1 MLRKKSEKC
10 IAFLVPSLHR
20 KLALFRVPYALRA
33 IFIPS
38 LRFGTGYASPYNPC
52 HCLKLK
58 NSKLNLIKSM
68 FQTSRIFTE
77 EMREVFKHDKRFIQ
91 LGMKQSCSARGVC
104 WDTASME
111 SANGVLKT
119 ECLYKVCKIKV

>member
-1 MLRKKSEKC
+1 
-10 IAFLVPSLHR
+10 
-20 KLALFRVPYALRA
+20 
-33 IFIPS
+33 
-38 LRFGTGYASPYNPC
+38 
-52 HCLKLK
+52 
-58 NSKLNLIKSM
+58 M

-77 EMREVFKHDKRFIQ
+77 EIREIFKHDKRFIQ

-119 ECLYKVCKIKV
+119 ECLYNKFVKSKFKDRQGLSLARAAKLGAQMSIWFARAESFGICFLSSFAEIALCQNSGKRAV